1 MNPSWP
7 NFLVLQRPHFSQ
19 AALVAWSAAE
29 VSGQKGLDQFPGE
42 RRPDHF
48 STQTKDIDVVI
59 FDVLVSGE
67 NIMDEPSTH
76 TDLFAAM
83 ERRGAAERDST
94 QRTCS
99 SP

>member
-48 STQTKDIDVVI
+48 PTQTKDIHVVI
-59 FDVLVSGE
+59 FDALMGME
-67 NIMDEPSTH
+67 NTRAIYSSAGGRQACKKT
-76 TDLFAAM
+76 T
-83 ERRGAAERDST
+83 
-94 QRTCS
+94 TCGRNIL
-99 SP
+99 